1 MALQDKI
8 VASGPK
14 LSAFGMVLKFIV
26 GPTATTIC
34 AVVVGLR
41 GDFLRVAIIQAALPQ
56 SISSFIFAREYG
68 LHPDVLSTAVIFGTL
83 VSLPVLIAYYEVLV
97 WKNKR
102 PQLEK
107 ELPVELEPG
116 VGQAKRIKCKEKKIL
131 DHMLETSFE

>member
-83 VSLPVLIAYYEVLV
+83 VSLPVLIAYYEVLG
-97 WKNKR
+97 
-102 PQLEK
+102 L
-107 ELPVELEPG
+107 L
-116 VGQAKRIKCKEKKIL
+116 
-131 DHMLETSFE
+131 S